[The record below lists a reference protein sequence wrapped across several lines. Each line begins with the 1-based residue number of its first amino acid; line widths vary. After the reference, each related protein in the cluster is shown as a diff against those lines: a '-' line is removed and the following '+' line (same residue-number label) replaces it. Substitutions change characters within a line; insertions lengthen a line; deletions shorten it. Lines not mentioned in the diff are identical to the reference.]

1 MLWNDKIL
9 GIFYLKLRYI
19 TLKEMQLTVIIIL
32 QLKYYFNNRKRIR
45 YF

>member
-9 GIFYLKLRYI
+9 GIFYLKLRCI